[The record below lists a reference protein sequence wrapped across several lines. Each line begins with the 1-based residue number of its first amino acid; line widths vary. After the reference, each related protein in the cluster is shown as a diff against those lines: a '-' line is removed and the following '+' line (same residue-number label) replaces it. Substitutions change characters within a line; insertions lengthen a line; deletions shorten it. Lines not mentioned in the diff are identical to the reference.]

1 MFFLFFS
8 QGLQSSMFLH
18 ASTEDGTGFCGSQG
32 ALVKPSTSPSRLGI
46 LYDEILEEFRLGRFP
61 RKCCSCRCHTDPF
74 HTKIVC
80 VCVCVSQTLFQ
91 REVNLLLLDFCC
103 FSRRGTQEA
112 HRAVS
117 NEALYGVFRIS
128 GLITLTYLHW

>member
-80 VCVCVSQTLFQ
+80 VCESNSVPKRSKPPVARLF
-91 REVNLLLLDFCC
+91 C